1 MKGKRINDKK
11 LNRRLGIL
19 RSYSEHRRI
28 SFGYVSQKKIKS
40 ALINPLLIA
49 VIAVIAVLLTFNI
62 DYDTYSAGAE
72 YLTYL
77 LTPATVALAIPL
89 YEKLSILK
97 KHFAA
102 VMLGIFSGVVSSFLC
117 VLLFAYCFG
126 LSHTEYVTFLPKS
139 ITTAMGIGVSEELGG
154 IVTITVACIVL
165 TGIAGN
171 VMASAIFRI
180 FRITH
185 PIAQGVACGTAAH
198 AIGTSRAIE
207 LGELEGAVSGLSI
220 AVSGVMTVLCI
231 SLFAAVY

>member
-1 MKGKRINDKK
+1 MIKSLIADSAYFGLI
-11 LNRRLGIL
+11 LSIGAYLLGMYL
-19 RSYSEHRRI
+19 R
-28 SFGYVSQKKIKS
+28 KKIKS

-62 DYDTYSAGAE
+62 DYDTYNAGAE